1 MEEKKNIP
9 EIRFKGF
16 EGEWE
21 ENIFGS
27 TFTYL
32 TSNTLSRA
40 ELNYKTGTYKN
51 VHYGDVLI
59 KFGEL
64 LDIRNDQIPFITHDK
79 VAEKINSSILQNGDV
94 VIADTAE
101 DESVGKCTEL
111 INIKHEKA
119 VAGLHTIPV
128 RPIGSFAS
136 KYLGYYMNSPS
147 FHNQLI
153 QLMQGIKVLSVS
165 KSSIKNTT
173 IKYPAEKKEQSQIG
187 SFFQNLDKQ
196 ITLEQQKHDKLV
208 TLKKAMLE
216 KMFPKEGEDVPEI
229 RFKGFE
235 EKWEERKLGD
245 ISEIIAGG
253 DIDKQKISQTGE
265 YPVIANALTNDGVM
279 GYYNDFYR
287 IKAPAVTVTGRGDIG
302 HARARKVDFTPVERL
317 LALTSV
323 HNVDFLENGINKIKV
338 IIESTGVPQLTA
350 PQLRNYEIDIP
361 DSKEQTKIGSFF
373 QNLDKLISLQQ
384 KKIDK
389 LKNIKK
395 ACLEKMFV

>member
-235 EKWEERKLGD
+235 EKWEERKLG
-245 ISEIIAGG
+245 ELG
-253 DIDKQKISQTGE
+253 D
-265 YPVIANALTNDGVM
+265 V
-279 GYYNDFYR
+279 
-287 IKAPAVTVTGRGDIG
+287 VTGSTPSTQEPLYYSNEGIPWVTPTDITENITY
-302 HARARKVDFTPVERL
+302 FT
-317 LALTSV
+317 AKHLT
-323 HNVDFLENGINKIKV
+323 
-338 IIESTGVPQLTA
+338 IE
-350 PQLRNYEIDIP
+350 
-361 DSKEQTKIGSFF
+361 
-373 QNLDKLISLQQ
+373 
-384 KKIDK
+384 
-389 LKNIKK
+389 
-395 ACLEKMFV
+395 